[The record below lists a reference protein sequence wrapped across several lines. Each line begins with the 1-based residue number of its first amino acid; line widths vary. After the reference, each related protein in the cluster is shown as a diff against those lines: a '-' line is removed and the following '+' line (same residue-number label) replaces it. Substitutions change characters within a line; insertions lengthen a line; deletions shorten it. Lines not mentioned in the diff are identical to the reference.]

1 MAINLI
7 IADLIFNLIFDSI
20 ILIALAI
27 RFLKIRNLSVV
38 NLDKFQNIKN
48 KYNYIIVGIR
58 LL

>member
-1 MAINLI
+1 MAKNLI

-20 ILIALAI
+20 IVIALAI